1 VTGPVNAAPMLR
13 PFAILALLA
22 LGGCSGW
29 FGGDSQ
35 KPLPGERISVMVF
48 ERALEADPRLSDLAV
63 RLPRPIANAEWPQE
77 GGYPNHAMH
86 HLSAKGGLAKA
97 WSVDIGDGSDSET
110 QLLAQPVVAGGR
122 VYSLDVDA
130 DLRAWDA
137 RTGERVWS
145 RSLKPKADDEGILG
159 AGIAISQG
167 RLFVTTG
174 FADVIALDVANGREI
189 WRRRVNGPMRSAPT
203 VFGGRVYVVTI
214 ANELHA
220 LDAGT
225 GQLLWTHV
233 GITEVAGLLGG
244 ASPAVDGSTVVAA
257 FSSGELVALRAENG
271 REIWSDSLTA
281 VRRFDPISTIAHI
294 RGRPV
299 IDGGQVIA
307 TANSGRT
314 VAIDLRTGG
323 RVWERAI
330 GSSHGAWVAG
340 DFIYLVSN
348 SGELVCL
355 ARRTGGIRWV
365 RQMQVFEDEEDREG
379 PMVWTGPVLAGDRL
393 LLGNNLGQLWSVSP
407 YDGKLL
413 GHVEVSGKIFIPP
426 SVAGDTVYVL
436 TDKAN
441 LVAFR

>member
-1 VTGPVNAAPMLR
+1 VIFPVSARSPIRAFLLLLP
-13 PFAILALLA
+13 LALA
-22 LGGCSGW
+22 GCGGW
-29 FGGDSQ
+29 FGGDNQ

-48 ERALEADPRLSDLAV
+48 ERNLEADPRLSDLAV
-63 RLPRPIANAEWPQE
+63 RLPRPIANADWPQE
-77 GGYPNHAMH
+77 GGLPNHAMH
-86 HLSAKGGLAKA
+86 HLSAKGPLAKI
-97 WSVDIGDGSDSET
+97 WSVDIGEGSDDET
-110 QLLAQPVVAGGR
+110 QLLAQPVIAGGR
-122 VYSLDVDA
+122 IYTLDVEA
-130 DLRAWDA
+130 ELRVWDA
-137 RTGERVWS
+137 ATGDRVW
-145 RSLKPKADDEGILG
+145 RKALKPKDDDEGILG
-159 AGIAISQG
+159 AGVAVAYG
-167 RLFVTTG
+167 KLYVTTG
-174 FADVIALDVANGREI
+174 FADVIALNAADGREL
-189 WRRRVNGPMRSAPT
+189 WRRRVNGPIRTAPT

-220 LDAGT
+220 LDADDGR
-225 GQLLWTHV
+225 LLWTHV

-244 ASPAVDGSTVVAA
+244 ASPAVEGSTVVAA

-271 REIWSDSLTA
+271 REVWTDSLTA

-314 VAIDLRTGG
+314 VAIDLRSGG
-323 RVWERAI
+323 RVWERSV
-330 GSSHGAWVAG
+330 GSSHSAWVAG
-340 DFIYLVSN
+340 DFVFLTST

-393 LLGNNLGQLWSVSP
+393 LLGNNLGELWSVSP

-413 GHVEVSGKIFIPP
+413 GRVEVSGNVFIPP
-426 SVAGDTVYVL
+426 AVAGDTVYVL

-441 LVAFR
+441 LYAFK